1 MKKVNKIQERYLGLI
16 TNNYKLNYEERL
28 DLINEV
34 FPHQRCLN
42 SQMTQV
48 HKCLNWL
55 SPDIMND
62 ILIGPKHRYNTWHYN
77 LLWVIDPTLV
87 DMVEI
92 QIWSLLP
99 REIKNSTNLDSFKL
113 EIKQWRFLECSCT
126 LCKTYLQNL
135 GYV

>member
-48 HKCLNWL
+48 HKCLN
-55 SPDIMND
+55 
-62 ILIGPKHRYNTWHYN
+62 
-77 LLWVIDPTLV
+77 
-87 DMVEI
+87 
-92 QIWSLLP
+92 
-99 REIKNSTNLDSFKL
+99 
-113 EIKQWRFLECSCT
+113 
-126 LCKTYLQNL
+126 
-135 GYV
+135 